1 MGTRPSDV
9 LACQTL
15 VEPDGCVDCFHNGV
29 RSSGETATPHRI
41 RGFGHEKGSP
51 VLKLKSAL
59 LYTALGLLANTAI
72 ADIGTYEAMREGD
85 MRKLNFH
92 STPEEVTDAAFIGED
107 GSEKTLADYKG
118 QITVVNFWATWCAPC
133 RAEMPDLA
141 DLQNQIGDDDL
152 SVVTIA
158 TGRNPRPA
166 MERFFAEIGVDN
178 LPLHADPRSTLARNM
193 GVLGLPITVILDR
206 DGNEMARL
214 QGDAEWNSENAIE
227 ILTAIK
233 NTQ

>member
-1 MGTRPSDV
+1 M
-9 LACQTL
+9 
-15 VEPDGCVDCFHNGV
+15 
-29 RSSGETATPHRI
+29 
-41 RGFGHEKGSP
+41 
-51 VLKLKSAL
+51 LKLKSAL
-59 LYTALGLLANTAI
+59 LYTAIGLLANAAI
-72 ADIGTYEAMREGD
+72 ADIGTYEALREGD

-92 STPEEVTDAAFIGED
+92 SAPENVSSEVFFGED

-141 DLQNQIGDDDL
+141 DLQEQIGGDDL

-178 LPLHADPRSTLARNM
+178 LPLHADPSSALARDM

-214 QGDAEWNSENAIE
+214 QGDAEWNSDNAIE
-227 ILTAIK
+227 ILTTIK
-233 NTQ
+233 DTQ

>member
-1 MGTRPSDV
+1 
-9 LACQTL
+9 
-15 VEPDGCVDCFHNGV
+15 
-29 RSSGETATPHRI
+29 
-41 RGFGHEKGSP
+41 
-51 VLKLKSAL
+51 VLKLKSVL

-72 ADIGTYEAMREGD
+72 ADVSTYEAMREGD

-92 STPEEVTDAAFIGED
+92 STPEFASDEVFVGED
-107 GSEKTLADYKG
+107 GTEMTFADFKG

-141 DLQNQIGDDDL
+141 ELQEKIGGDDL

-178 LPLHADPRSTLARNM
+178 LPLHTDAKSTLARDM

-206 DGNEMARL
+206 DGLEMARL
-214 QGDAEWNSENAIE
+214 QGDAKWNSDNAIE
-227 ILTAIK
+227 ILTTIRD
-233 NTQ
+233 TQ